1 MRASDPKHLDAI
13 ERIQN
18 LPYGHQLRWAANP
31 DNPWEGMRLPET
43 KIDRGQVN
51 VIAGNVTRMPE
62 LGGRP
67 CFGNP
72 IAWAVHGRAEFQR
85 TRSGFQPTRCGRC
98 KARPGCERVSEE
110 RLSITP
116 EIREADAE
124 FRTAGGLRSLRS
136 TNPQTAQR
144 ALRRLRDLLDAHGE
158 FTSANDEF
166 AQNWVP
172 AERDRI
178 RTQATERK
186 RKERAIAAA
195 RALRGRQ
202 IPDILL
208 EHLERER
215 QHRAIRY
222 RQYRAVG
229 LAPMMIKNDPK
240 EENDRFTADVW
251 LARERLAIMRK
262 PTTAYGIA
270 TEMNDRDHAYGLS
283 HESLRD
289 RVRKALKRIEHL
301 EQADM
306 PGSSEPVWPRF
317 DAKATLSDLT
327 ATPPYGEAGEAD
339 I

>member
-43 KIDRGQVN
+43 RIDRGQVN

-72 IAWAVHGRAEFQR
+72 IAWAVHGRVEFQR
-85 TRSGFQPTRCGRC
+85 TQSGPQPTRCGRC

-110 RLSITP
+110 RLSVTP

-136 TNPQTAQR
+136 TTPQTAQR
-144 ALRRLRDLLDAHGE
+144 ALRRLRDLLEARGE

-166 AQNWVP
+166 ARKWVQ

-178 RTQATERK
+178 RAQATERK
-186 RKERAIAAA
+186 RKERAIAAE

-202 IPDILL
+202 IPDILV

-222 RQYRAVG
+222 RQYCESE
-229 LAPMMIKNDPK
+229 LAPLMIKIDPK

-251 LARERLAIMRK
+251 LARERLAIMQK

-270 TEMNDRDHAYGLS
+270 TALSDRDCAYGLS

-289 RVRKALKRIEHL
+289 RVRRALKRIDQL
-301 EQADM
+301 EKAVM
-306 PGSSEPVWPRF
+306 PGSSEPVWPQF
-317 DAKATLSDLT
+317 DVKATLLDLI
-327 ATPPYGEAGEAD
+327 AIPPYEEAGDAD
-339 I
+339 K